1 MANASLKVTLSLSST
16 DLFDSIS
23 LAKTVTGTLTID
35 GDNRQGLTTMKTSTS
50 FDDIN
55 VNALGGSTGGGKK
68 AYVYA
73 KNLDA
78 TDDLIFADDGDQIFA
93 RLSPGE
99 FFFYPTADNT
109 KIQVK
114 SSANTPSVEFLL
126 LEVD

>member
-1 MANASLKVTLSLSST
+1 MASAKLNVTLSLSST
-16 DLFDSIS
+16 DLFDSINLS
-23 LAKTVTGTLTID
+23 KTVTDALTID
-35 GDNRQGLTTMKTSTS
+35 GDNRQGLTTMKTSTA

-55 VNALGGSTGGGKK
+55 VNDLSGSTGGGKK

-73 KNLDA
+73 KNIDS
-78 TDDLIFADDGDQIFA
+78 TDDLIFADDGDQEFA

-114 SSANTPSVEFLL
+114 SSANTPMVEFLL

>member
-1 MANASLKVTLSLSST
+1 MASATLNVSFSISST
-16 DLFDSIS
+16 DLFDTIS
-23 LAKTVTGTLTID
+23 LSKTVSDALTID
-35 GDNRQGLTTMKTSTS
+35 GDNRQGLTTMKTTTS
-50 FDDIN
+50 YDDIN
-55 VNALGGSTGGGKK
+55 VNALAGSTGGGKK

-73 KNLDA
+73 KNIDS

-114 SSANTPSVEFLL
+114 SSANTPMVEFLL

>member
-1 MANASLKVTLSLSST
+1 MASATLNVSFSISST
-16 DLFDSIS
+16 DLFDTIS
-23 LAKTVTGTLTID
+23 LSKTVSDALTID
-35 GDNRQGLTTMKTSTS
+35 GDNRQGLTTMKTTTS
-50 FDDIN
+50 YDDIN
-55 VNALGGSTGGGKK
+55 VNALAGSTGGGKK

-73 KNLDA
+73 KNIDS

-99 FFFYPTADNT
+99 FLFYPTADNT

>member
-1 MANASLKVTLSLSST
+1 MANANLKVTLSLAST

-23 LAKTVTGTLTID
+23 LSKTVSDTLTID

-50 FDDIN
+50 YDDIN
-55 VNALGGSTGGGKK
+55 VNALSGSSSGGKK

-73 KNLDA
+73 KNLDG
-78 TDDLIFADDGDQIFA
+78 TDDLIFADDGNQEFA
-93 RLSPGE
+93 RLAPGE

-114 SSANTPSVEFLL
+114 SSANTPMVEFLL
-126 LEVD
+126 LEVS

>member
-1 MANASLKVTLSLSST
+1 MASATLNVTLSLSST

-23 LAKTVTGTLTID
+23 LSKTVSDALTID
-35 GDNRQGLTTMKTSTS
+35 GDNRQGLTTMKTTTS
-50 FDDIN
+50 YDDIN
-55 VNALGGSTGGGKK
+55 VNALAGSTGGGKK

-73 KNLDA
+73 KNIDS
-78 TDDLIFADDGDQIFA
+78 TDDLIFADDGDQVFA

>member
-1 MANASLKVTLSLSST
+1 MASATLNVSFSISST
-16 DLFDSIS
+16 DLFDTIS
-23 LAKTVTGTLTID
+23 LSKTVSDALTID
-35 GDNRQGLTTMKTSTS
+35 GDNRQGLTTMKTTTS
-50 FDDIN
+50 YDDIN
-55 VNALGGSTGGGKK
+55 VNALAGSTGGGKK

-73 KNLDA
+73 KNIDS

>member
-1 MANASLKVTLSLSST
+1 MASATLNVTLSLSST
-16 DLFDSIS
+16 DLFDTIS
-23 LAKTVTGTLTID
+23 LSKTVSDALTID
-35 GDNRQGLTTMKTSTS
+35 GDNRQGLTTMKTTTS

-55 VNALGGSTGGGKK
+55 VNALAGSTAGGKK

-73 KNLDA
+73 KNIDS
-78 TDDLIFADDGDQIFA
+78 TDDLIFADDGDQEFA

-99 FFFYPTADNT
+99 FFFYPSADNT